1 MSTAK
6 QKPASDLERE
16 VFSIQC
22 ASGSATSMSV
32 GVCDIFFIFFKS
44 LALSCIG
51 TFISC
56 IHYFAKK
63 HVSNKCKDSVEQAHS
78 IYRR

>member
-22 ASGSATSMSV
+22 TSGSATSMSV
-32 GVCDIFFIFFKS
+32 GVCDIFFIFFES
-44 LALSCIG
+44 LVLSSVSLLLFLV
-51 TFISC
+51 FITLLRNMLVTTVK
-56 IHYFAKK
+56 I
-63 HVSNKCKDSVEQAHS
+63 V
-78 IYRR
+78 